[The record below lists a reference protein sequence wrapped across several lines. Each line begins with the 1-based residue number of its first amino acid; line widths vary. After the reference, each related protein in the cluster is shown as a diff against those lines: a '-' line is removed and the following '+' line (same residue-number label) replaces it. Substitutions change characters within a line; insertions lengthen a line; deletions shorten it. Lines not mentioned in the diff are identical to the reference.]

1 MDILRQEK
9 VEKLLW
15 SIALPG
21 FGQLLNRRYL
31 KGVLFIL
38 LEILINHMARLN
50 TIILLSF
57 KGDITGALIAVNYQ
71 WLMFYPCIYMFA
83 IWDAFKDAGGGRS
96 PYATLL
102 FVIPAYMA
110 TVGIMYSDT
119 LKVFNALLGP
129 VWLPMLFCFL
139 GIMLAAI
146 IKKIIT
152 TLTSDF
158 VSR

>member
-1 MDILRQEK
+1 M
-9 VEKLLW
+9 
-15 SIALPG
+15 
-21 FGQLLNRRYL
+21 

-38 LEILINHMARLN
+38 LELTINHMARLN

-57 KGDITGALIAVNYQ
+57 KGDITAAITAVDYQ
-71 WLMFYPCIYMFA
+71 WLMFYPCVYMFA

-119 LKVFNALLGP
+119 LKKYVMYYLVLFGCQCCSAFWGLRLPQLLEKNHCYIRDIQP
-129 VWLPMLFCFL
+129 R
-139 GIMLAAI
+139 
-146 IKKIIT
+146 K
-152 TLTSDF
+152 
-158 VSR
+158 